1 MVSERLCTAALRR
14 LITCA
19 LTIPLNGLLVKE
31 VVVQHVAPWPHV
43 RPMPFTRMAFTRLV
57 KAETP
62 FLGEIVGLHEP
73 RTYVFLS
80 DTAMAYLWINE
91 CDQWLVERNGRDELP
106 HAISGCKVTI

>member
-1 MVSERLCTAALRR
+1 MISERLCTAAQRR

-19 LTIPLNGLLVKE
+19 LTIPLDGLLLKE
-31 VVVQHVAPWPHV
+31 VAVQHTPPWPHV

-57 KAETP
+57 NAETP

-80 DTAMAYLWINE
+80 DTAVAHLWINE
-91 CDQWLVERNGRDELP
+91 CDQRLVERNRRDELP
-106 HAISGCKVTI
+106 HAIFGYKVTI